1 MSPAARPLAVP
12 LAALAAAALL
22 LLALELVA
30 LRGLL
35 PLENRL
41 LDAFVR
47 HAAADRPAD
56 PAVVVVDIDEASLA
70 AMAEVAGKFP
80 WPRSV
85 HAELV
90 EGIAAQ
96 RPRAIVFDI
105 LFAEPDVFRPDDDAY
120 FNQALAAA
128 PAVYLPMLRLDPAGD
143 AWGVPIA
150 PLREALGAIPGAGA
164 DADGRAALLLPRAVA
179 PENWRL
185 GLINFHQD
193 ADGVGRRYFL
203 AMDAAGWRL
212 PSLPAR
218 VARDL
223 GYRIPAGESLRLA
236 WTTGREHVPYAAVY
250 ADLSRKERTRPAD
263 EFRDRIVVI
272 GATAAGLHDIR
283 ATPMASLYPAV
294 DIVAQAL
301 DNLKNGEAMREAP
314 AAWPLALGV
323 ALLAALWLAFS
334 AGVNSLAVGGG
345 LALASLGVVGG
356 AYAGVT
362 RLTLVPVLAPLAAAW
377 AFYAA
382 GSLAQYLRERRER
395 RHAVDLFSRF
405 VNPHVVND
413 LLAHGGLAG
422 SGEARE
428 ITVLFSDIRGFTTLS
443 ERESPEAIV
452 SLLNRYFS
460 RQVDVI
466 FRHGGCLDKFIG
478 DAIMAFWGAPLDD
491 PDHARR
497 AVLAALEM
505 EETLAAFKRELGAV
519 GDVFDVGIGV
529 HSGRAVVGLIGSE
542 RRREYTAIGDTVN
555 LASRIEG
562 LTKGVA
568 RILVSDETAR
578 RAGDD
583 GIDWI
588 DRGEH
593 AVKGRGQ
600 PVRLFEPRRRPA

>member
-1 MSPAARPLAVP
+1 MSPAPRSSAAP
-12 LAALAAAALL
+12 LAALAVAAAALL
-22 LLALELVA
+22 ALEILWLHA
-30 LRGLL
+30 LL

-47 HAAADRPAD
+47 QAAARRPAD

-90 EGIAAQ
+90 EGLAAQ
-96 RPRAIVFDI
+96 RPRAIVFDV
-105 LFAEPDVFRPDDDAY
+105 LFAEPDVFRPEDDAF
-120 FNQALAAA
+120 FNEVLAQT
-128 PAVYLPMLRLDPAGD
+128 PGVYLPMLRLDAAGD
-143 AWGVPIA
+143 AYGVPLA
-150 PLREALGAIPGAGA
+150 PLRDALGARPGTAA
-164 DADGRAALLLPRAVA
+164 AEDARAALLLPRAVA
-179 PENWRL
+179 PEHWRL

-203 AMDAAGWRL
+203 EMDAAGWRL

-218 VARDL
+218 LAADL
-223 GYRIPAGESLRLA
+223 GHPVPAGATLRLA
-236 WTTGREHVPYAAVY
+236 WTTGRAHVPYAAVY
-250 ADLSRKERTRPAD
+250 ADLARKDRSRPAD

-294 DIVAQAL
+294 DIVAQAI
-301 DNLKNGEAMREAP
+301 DNLKNGEALREAP
-314 AAWPLALGV
+314 PAWPMTLGA
-323 ALLAALWLAFS
+323 ALLAALWLAF
-334 AGVNSLAVGGG
+334 ARGVNSLGVGGA
-345 LALASLGVVGG
+345 LALASAAAL
-356 AYAGVT
+356 ASAHALAA
-362 RLTLVPVLAPLAAAW
+362 RLMLLPVLAPLAAAW
-377 AFYAA
+377 AYYAA

-395 RHAVDLFSRF
+395 RRAVDLFSRF
-405 VNPHVVND
+405 VNPHVVSD
-413 LLAHGGLAG
+413 LLAHGGLTG
-422 SGEARE
+422 GGEARE

-443 ERESPEAIV
+443 ERETPEAVV
-452 SLLNRYFS
+452 SLLNRYFA
-460 RQVDVI
+460 RQVEVI

-491 PDHARR
+491 PDHARH

-505 EETLAAFKRELGAV
+505 EEALAAFKRELGPI
-519 GDVFDVGIGV
+519 GEVFDVGIGV

-542 RRREYTAIGDTVN
+542 QRREYTAIGDTVN

-562 LTKGVA
+562 LTKGLA
-568 RILVSDETAR
+568 RILVSEETAR
-578 RAGDD
+578 RAGEAF
-583 GIDWI
+583 DWI

-593 AVKGRGQ
+593 AAKGREK
-600 PVRLFEPRRRPA
+600 PVRLYEPRRRLP